1 VEGKASLIY
10 LKKHGELKLRFQ
22 QYDNTWQ
29 EASVQLGPMISTRE
43 PFTHTAFASNNGELC
58 STFRYG
64 NIDVEAD
71 NTLLLAAYDVQ
82 RRLHLYRIETA
93 WNVPADKR
101 VQNAGLFE
109 KPTLQVNLITIED
122 NCSPIDIAHEDLSNG
137 TTARGAAAAQ
147 LTHLHFLP
155 VTPDQDD
162 GSVPTVQAIFCQPP
176 NPISYDMHPQD
187 TRHSVIVKW
196 EVHQQQ
202 QNQLHPALDQ
212 VTSKKK
218 SVSSVPG
225 QGILSLKRQPDFTLH
240 AVVLAFHPIWY
251 NMLLAICYSDG
262 VIEFRKRTTMGIVM
276 PDGNTDT
283 VTSLMQAG
291 YVFQHGEPLL
301 HVDFSPNHCMVV
313 GMQLDGTC
321 KLRSME
327 YQHDMLSAADEDPR
341 HSAALAALVL
351 QFSSAANQY
360 YSSDDIFA
368 ILGPRVPKR
377 VHSFTNLLFDASKI
391 NIDCGIDDTSSNPLI
406 LLGRSPVF
414 VKVLSAIHLLGSNG
428 PTSRSLPS
436 KMAWQVLNVKY
447 VTQILMTIVRNHPDM
462 NKSTIQ
468 PHYIPCFIGIS
479 RWIMHYM
486 AYLLDELFSL
496 GRALADIP
504 NQELTREV
512 LEAKI
517 TELNKPVVL
526 LLLSA
531 FPRTL
536 MKMWASPVN
545 WIKRCT
551 DAFVAAS
558 SNVPTQSP
566 EMKKLYSPLHAAVTE
581 IPFDWRYFDQL
592 IGETTNLVRGTY
604 KKANLS
610 DQDRNLIERELLLGK
625 VPEVL
630 FPVAKRLVTDLLWN
644 SSQQNGCLA
653 DKVDTGKLMFFDT
666 TWLGFSESKRA
677 TIWHEQHVVDVSQKI
692 IIRGLGTQDLPD
704 ITSQQLG
711 NRSRGDNIQS
721 ANGEVIG
728 DKRRKNKMRQCV
740 RCGECMEDVVP
751 GLPGYTPQHRS
762 WLLGVTKH
770 CVCGNNWMLT
780 EEKRKAR

>member
-1 VEGKASLIY
+1 
-10 LKKHGELKLRFQ
+10 
-22 QYDNTWQ
+22 
-29 EASVQLGPMISTRE
+29 MISARE
-43 PFTHTAFASNNGELC
+43 PFTHAAFASNNGEPSSKSLYDI
-58 STFRYG
+58 TD
-64 NIDVEAD
+64 IEVD

-82 RRLHLYRIETA
+82 RRLHLYRVETV
-93 WNVPADKR
+93 WNVPTDKR
-101 VQNAGLFE
+101 SQNTGPFE
-109 KPTLQVNLITIED
+109 KPTLQVKLITTED
-122 NCSPIDIAHEDLSNG
+122 DCGPVDIAHDDLSNG
-137 TTARGAAAAQ
+137 TTTRGAAAAQ
-147 LTHLHFLP
+147 LTHLSFLP

-162 GSVPTVQAIFCQPP
+162 SSMPTIQAIYCRPP
-176 NPISYDMHPQD
+176 NPVSYDMHPQD
-187 TRHSVIVKW
+187 TRHSLIVKW

-202 QNQLHPALDQ
+202 QNQLHPSLDL

-225 QGILSLKRQPDFTLH
+225 QSILSLRRQPDVTLH

-251 NMLLAICYSDG
+251 SMLLAFCYSDG
-262 VIEFRKRTTMGIVM
+262 AIEFRKRSTIETIM
-276 PDGNTDT
+276 PDGNTET
-283 VTSLMQAG
+283 VTSLLQAG
-291 YVFQHGEPLL
+291 YSFQHTEPSL
-301 HVDFSPNHCMVV
+301 HVAFSPNHCMAVC
-313 GMQLDGTC
+313 MQLDGTC

-327 YQHDMLSAADEDPR
+327 YRHGTLSTDDEDPR

-351 QFSSAANQY
+351 QSSSAANQY

-368 ILGPRVPKR
+368 ILDSLTHKR
-377 VHSFTNLLFDASKI
+377 IYSFTDLLFDASKI
-391 NIDCGIDDTSSNPLI
+391 NIDCGVDDNSSNALI

-414 VKVLSAIHLLGSNG
+414 VKVLSAMHLLGFNG
-428 PTSRSLPS
+428 PINRSLPS

-447 VTQILMTIVRNHPDM
+447 VTQILMTIVRNHPDI

-504 NQELTREV
+504 TQELTREV
-512 LEAKI
+512 LQAKI

-536 MKMWASPVN
+536 MKMWSQPVN
-545 WIKRCT
+545 WIKRCS
-551 DAFVAAS
+551 DAFQAAS

-566 EMKKLYSPLHAAVTE
+566 EMKKLYSPLQAAVTE
-581 IPFDWRYFDQL
+581 LPFDWRYFDQL

-604 KKANLS
+604 NKANLS
-610 DQDRNLIERELLLGK
+610 DHDRDLVERELLLGK

-630 FPVAKRLVTDLLWN
+630 FPVAKMLVTDLLWN
-644 SSQQNGCLA
+644 STQQNGCLA
-653 DKVDTGKLMFFDT
+653 DKVDVGKLMFFDT

-677 TIWHEQHVVDVSQKI
+677 AIWHDQHVVDVSQKI
-692 IIRGLGTQDLPD
+692 IIRGLGTQNLPD
-704 ITSQQLG
+704 LTSQQLG
-711 NRSRGDNIQS
+711 NRSRSNSIQS
-721 ANGEVIG
+721 ANGDANGV
-728 DKRRKNKMRQCV
+728 KRKNKMRQCV

-780 EEKRKAR
+780 EEKKKVR